1 MHSTVTVNT
10 ASTAPAVIQAIPTG
24 KALGVEIRGVDIRQP
39 LRPAVAEAMRAA
51 WHANLVMI
59 IREQPMTQDQHMA
72 FTRNFGELE
81 HARLYTTVSKDTS
94 PNQDKP
100 PFISVVSNIT
110 VDGKP
115 IGSLG
120 SGEAMW
126 HTDSSL
132 VEKPP
137 AGGFLHAIEIPPSG
151 GSTYFL
157 NMYAAL
163 ETLPADL
170 RQQIEGRQILH
181 PATHR
186 SDGTVFKGFENV
198 TDFSSVPGTK
208 HPIVRTHPDTGRK
221 ALYLGRRP
229 YASVVGLP
237 QAESEYLLDSLWAHT
252 TQDKF
257 VYRHDWKVGDL
268 VAWDNRCVMHR
279 RDPFDPNTRRLMNRT
294 QTRGTKPY

>member
-1 MHSTVTVNT
+1 MQILES
-10 ASTAPAVIQAIPTG
+10 AQAVPTG
-24 KALGVEIRGVDIRQP
+24 KALGVEIRGVDIRRP
-39 LRPAVAEAMRAA
+39 LSPAAAEAMRAA
-51 WHANLVMI
+51 WHDHLVMI
-59 IREQPMTQDQHMA
+59 VREQPMTQDQHMA

-81 HARLYTTVSKDTS
+81 YARLYTQVSKDSS

-100 PFISVVSNIT
+100 PFISVISNIT

-132 VEKPP
+132 VEEPP
-137 AGGFLHAIEIPPSG
+137 AVGFLHAIEIPPAG

-170 RQQIEGRQILH
+170 RRQIEGRQILH

-186 SDGTVFKGFENV
+186 SDGTLFKGYENV
-198 TDFSSVPGTK
+198 TDLSQVPGAK
-208 HPIVRTHPDTGRK
+208 HPIIRTHPETGRK

-229 YASVVGLP
+229 HASVVGLP
-237 QAESEYLLDSLWAHT
+237 KAESEYLLDSLWAHT
-252 TQDKF
+252 TQDRF

-268 VAWDNRCVMHR
+268 VVWDNRCVMHR
-279 RDPFDPNTRRLMNRT
+279 RDPFDPNSRRLMNRT
-294 QTRGTKPY
+294 QTKGTKPY